1 MKTAK
6 KRGLAAV
13 VTRRGFNHKKSESL
27 GGAKQSLRRD
37 FHYLQG
43 TQFLKIIN
51 KLLCDTF

>member
-13 VTRRGFNHKKSESL
+13 VARRGSNHKKTESL
-27 GGAKQSLRRD
+27 SGAKQSLRRN
-37 FHYLQG
+37 FYYLQG
-43 TQFLKIIN
+43 TQFLKTLN